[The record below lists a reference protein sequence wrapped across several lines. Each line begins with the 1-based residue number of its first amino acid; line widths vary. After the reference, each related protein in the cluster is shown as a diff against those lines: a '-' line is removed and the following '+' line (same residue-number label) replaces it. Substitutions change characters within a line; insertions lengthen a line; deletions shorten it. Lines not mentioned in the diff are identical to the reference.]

1 MTVCITQIDDPL
13 VSVPVPAR
21 AAAPLLAPHRL
32 GHAAAAARL
41 AAGRRDLALPPQV
54 GRQLLARPR
63 PRARGRRVV
72 VVADHEPAAR
82 APHRAPR
89 RRRVRLQRRGGE
101 LRERDAVRGVA
112 TLGAGALEAGAGP
125 GHQLLQEGDGAV
137 ALLLRA
143 EGAAV
148 EAGGGEG
155 EQPADL
161 EAVAGELIV
170 VHVHVVRAGGHL
182 GRGM

>member
-21 AAAPLLAPHRL
+21 AAAPLLAPRRL

-54 GRQLLARPR
+54 GRQLLA
-63 PRARGRRVV
+63 RARGRRVV

-155 EQPADL
+155 EQPPDL

>member
-13 VSVPVPAR
+13 VPVPVPPR
-21 AAAPLLAPHRL
+21 AAATLLAPHRL
-32 GHAAAAARL
+32 GHAAAARL

-63 PRARGRRVV
+63 PRRHRVV

-89 RRRVRLQRRGGE
+89 RRRVRLQRCGGE

-112 TLGAGALEAGAGP
+112 TLGAGALEAGARP

-155 EQPADL
+155 EQPPDL

-182 GRGM
+182 ARGM

>member
-1 MTVCITQIDDPL
+1 MTVCITQIDDSL
-13 VSVPVPAR
+13 VPVPVPPR
-21 AAAPLLAPHRL
+21 AAATLLAPHRL
-32 GHAAAAARL
+32 GHAAAAAARL

-63 PRARGRRVV
+63 PRRHRVV

-112 TLGAGALEAGAGP
+112 TLGAGALEAGARP

-155 EQPADL
+155 EQPPDL

-170 VHVHVVRAGGHL
+170 LHVHVVRAGGHL
-182 GRGM
+182 ARGM

>member
-13 VSVPVPAR
+13 VPVPVPPR
-21 AAAPLLAPHRL
+21 AAATLLAPHRL
-32 GHAAAAARL
+32 GHAAAARL

-54 GRQLLARPR
+54 GRQLLAHPR
-63 PRARGRRVV
+63 PRARRVV

-89 RRRVRLQRRGGE
+89 RRRVRLQRCGGE

-112 TLGAGALEAGAGP
+112 TLGAGALEAGARP

-155 EQPADL
+155 EQPPDL

-170 VHVHVVRAGGHL
+170 LHVHVVRAGGHL
-182 GRGM
+182 ARGM

>member
-13 VSVPVPAR
+13 VPVPVPRR
-21 AAAPLLAPHRL
+21 AAATLLAPHRL
-32 GHAAAAARL
+32 GHAAAAAARL

-63 PRARGRRVV
+63 PRRHRVV

-89 RRRVRLQRRGGE
+89 RRRVRLQRCGGE

-112 TLGAGALEAGAGP
+112 TLGAGALEAGARP

-155 EQPADL
+155 EQPPDL

-170 VHVHVVRAGGHL
+170 VDVHVVRAGGDL
-182 GRGM
+182 ARGM

>member
-13 VSVPVPAR
+13 VPVPVPPR
-21 AAAPLLAPHRL
+21 AAATLLAPHRL

-63 PRARGRRVV
+63 PRRRRVV

-89 RRRVRLQRRGGE
+89 RRRVRLQRCGGE

-112 TLGAGALEAGAGP
+112 TLGAGALEAGARP

-155 EQPADL
+155 EQPPDL

-170 VHVHVVRAGGHL
+170 LHVHVVRAGGHL
-182 GRGM
+182 ARGM

>member
-21 AAAPLLAPHRL
+21 GAAPLLAPHRL
-32 GHAAAAARL
+32 GHAAAAAARL

-54 GRQLLARPR
+54 GRQLLAR

>member
-13 VSVPVPAR
+13 VPVPVPAR
-21 AAAPLLAPHRL
+21 GAAPLLAPHRL

-54 GRQLLARPR
+54 GRQLLAR
-63 PRARGRRVV
+63 GRRVV

-101 LRERDAVRGVA
+101 LREGDAVRGVA
-112 TLGAGALEAGAGP
+112 TLCAGALEAGAGP

-155 EQPADL
+155 EQPPDL

>member
-1 MTVCITQIDDPL
+1 MTVSITQSDDPL
-13 VSVPVPAR
+13 VKVPVPAR
-21 AAAPLLAPHRL
+21 AAAPLLAPHSL

-54 GRQLLARPR
+54 GRQLLAR

-101 LRERDAVRGVA
+101 LREGDAVGGVA
-112 TLGAGALEAGAGP
+112 TLCAGALEAGAGP

>member
-13 VSVPVPAR
+13 VPVPVPAR
-21 AAAPLLAPHRL
+21 AAAPLLAPRSL

-63 PRARGRRVV
+63 PRARRVV

-101 LRERDAVRGVA
+101 LRERDSVRGVA
-112 TLGAGALEAGAGP
+112 TLCAGALEAGAGP